1 VSELKV
7 NLMTVIKSKVISPF
21 GGLNFVINELDRMQV
36 GKLLN
41 KELPLLRSQSK
52 YDWRNI
58 LYSYW
63 SVFFCG
69 GDCAE
74 DLADNF
80 KSYSSLSPYL
90 SVPSPDRV
98 LNRMKELTV
107 PSILEDNETSIQSW
121 LDQTAEKE
129 PAKALDL
136 IFKIAGFVISKPKAE
151 TTKKIREQRLFLDEE
166 LSLLP
171 DEELQKQLDKAQRV
185 LGLPPIRFTE
195 TSKTKFKLIQ

>member
-107 PSILEDNETSIQSW
+107 PSIIC
-121 LDQTAEKE
+121 
-129 PAKALDL
+129 
-136 IFKIAGFVISKPKAE
+136 KPKRGKNNHQFAVNYN
-151 TTKKIREQRLFLDEE
+151 LNDLN
-166 LSLLP
+166 L
-171 DEELQKQLDKAQRV
+171 
-185 LGLPPIRFTE
+185 
-195 TSKTKFKLIQ
+195 KLIKKFFF